1 MLHHLGRAA
10 ELLPL
15 RRWFQAAEP
24 ATDTNALDADSPQA
38 PSAISPLAWLPR
50 PDPALLG
57 KEEPHQLLLPCL
69 FATLF
74 LVGVVTASRGWDQ
87 ISRARASAAWPY
99 ARGLILSSEVRALA
113 DNEGMR
119 WRPIITYS
127 YQAGRR
133 EVIGSRLSREEPVYG
148 YEKAVARAYVTRYP
162 QGAVVLVYYNP
173 DNIGESVLE
182 QSAPRSAYLGLYL
195 GLMLA
200 TVGLLLLLLP
210 RRRDP
215 PEVESEATRV
225 GA

>member
-10 ELLPL
+10 GLLPL
-15 RRWFQAAEP
+15 RRFFQAAES
-24 ATDTNALDADSPQA
+24 ATDTNPGRAGPPQE
-38 PSAISPLAWLPR
+38 PSVTAPLAWLPR

-74 LVGVVTASRGWDQ
+74 LMGVVTASRGWDQ

-99 ARGLILSSEVRALA
+99 ARGLILSSEVRAMA
-113 DNEGMR
+113 SSEGMR

-127 YQAGRR
+127 YQVGRR

-148 YEKAVARAYVTRYP
+148 YERAVAGAYVRRYP
-162 QGAVVLVYYNP
+162 QGAMVLVYYNP
-173 DNIGESVLE
+173 ESIGESVLE

-195 GLMLA
+195 GMMLA

-210 RRRDP
+210 RRHDP
-215 PEVESEATRV
+215 PQLQPEAPRAA
-225 GA
+225 G